1 MDFSG
6 QVALVTGGASG
17 IGEAATRAF
26 ARAGAKVAFTYISSG
41 AEANALEQEI
51 RKAGGQALAIR
62 ADLTKQDETDAA
74 FAAVLRA
81 FGTLDVVFTN
91 AGGILQ
97 RIGTTDSTLDLWQRT
112 FDLNVM
118 STYLTCQAAAK
129 IMVEKKSGAIVTM
142 SSLAAMD
149 GGGPGALHYASSKGA
164 IVTYTRALAKEL
176 GPLGIR
182 VNGVAPGPVETAMAR
197 QVHTPEIRAD
207 YHDAIPLNRYGLEEE
222 LAEAVFFL
230 CSDRAS
236 YITGQIL
243 AVDGGFDA
251 AGIGLPTLRGQRRNG

>member
-1 MDFSG
+1 MDFTG
-6 QVALVTGGASG
+6 KVALVTGGASG

-41 AEANALEQEI
+41 AEANALEEEI

-97 RIGTTDSTLDLWQRT
+97 RIGTTASTLDLWQRT

-118 STYLTCQAAAK
+118 STYLTCQAAVK
-129 IMVEKKSGAIVTM
+129 IMTEKRSGAIVTM

-182 VNGVAPGPVETAMAR
+182 VNGVAPGLIDTRFHV
-197 QVHTPEIRAD
+197 QFNTPEGRRSAVEGT
-207 YHDAIPLNRYGLEEE
+207 PLRREGTAEDVANLVLF
-222 LAEAVFFL
+222 LA
-230 CSDRAS
+230 SDKAAF
-236 YITGQIL
+236 ITGETVQIN
-243 AVDGGFDA
+243 GGR
-251 AGIGLPTLRGQRRNG
+251 GLY

>member
-26 ARAGAKVAFTYISSG
+26 ARAGAKVAFTYVSSG

-74 FAAVLRA
+74 FAAMLRA

-182 VNGVAPGPVETAMAR
+182 VNGVAPGLIDTRFHV
-197 QVHTPEIRAD
+197 QFNTPEGRRSAVEGT
-207 YHDAIPLNRYGLEEE
+207 PLRREGTAEDVANLVLF
-222 LAEAVFFL
+222 LA
-230 CSDRAS
+230 SDKAAF
-236 YITGQIL
+236 ITGETVQIN
-243 AVDGGFDA
+243 GGR
-251 AGIGLPTLRGQRRNG
+251 GLY

>member
-1 MDFSG
+1 MDFTG

-41 AEANALEQEI
+41 AEANALEEEI
-51 RKAGGQALAIR
+51 RTAGGQALAIR

-182 VNGVAPGPVETAMAR
+182 VNGVAPGLIDTRFHVQFNTPAGRRSAVEGTPLRREGTAEDVANL
-197 QVHTPEIRAD
+197 V
-207 YHDAIPLNRYGLEEE
+207 LF
-222 LAEAVFFL
+222 LA
-230 CSDRAS
+230 SDKAAF
-236 YITGQIL
+236 ITGETVQIN
-243 AVDGGFDA
+243 GGR
-251 AGIGLPTLRGQRRNG
+251 GLY

>member
-1 MDFSG
+1 MDFTG
-6 QVALVTGGASG
+6 KVALVTGGASG

-41 AEANALEQEI
+41 AEANALEEEI

-97 RIGTTDSTLDLWQRT
+97 RTGTTASTLDLWQRT

-118 STYLTCQAAAK
+118 STYLTCQAAVK
-129 IMVEKKSGAIVTM
+129 IMTEKRSGAIVTM

-182 VNGVAPGPVETAMAR
+182 VNGVAPGLIDTRFHV
-197 QVHTPEIRAD
+197 QFNTPEGRRSAVEGT
-207 YHDAIPLNRYGLEEE
+207 PLRREGTAEDVANLVLF
-222 LAEAVFFL
+222 LA
-230 CSDRAS
+230 SDKAAF
-236 YITGQIL
+236 ITGETVQIN
-243 AVDGGFDA
+243 GGR
-251 AGIGLPTLRGQRRNG
+251 GLY

>member
-1 MDFSG
+1 MMDFTG
-6 QVALVTGGASG
+6 KVALVTGGASG

-26 ARAGAKVAFTYISSG
+26 AKAGAKVAFTYISSA
-41 AEANALEQEI
+41 AEANALEKEI
-51 RKAGGQALAIR
+51 GAAGGQALAIK

-81 FGTLDVVFTN
+81 YGTLDVVFTN

-97 RIGTTDSTLDLWQRT
+97 RIGTVDSSLDLWNRT

-118 STYLTCQAAAK
+118 STYLTCQAAVK
-129 IMVEKKSGAIVTM
+129 IMAERKSGAIVTM

-149 GGGPGALHYASSKGA
+149 GGGPGALHYAASKGA

-182 VNGVAPGPVETAMAR
+182 VNGVAPGLIDTRFHV
-197 QVHTPEIRAD
+197 QFNTPEGRKSAVEGTPMRREGTAED
-207 YHDAIPLNRYGLEEE
+207 VANLVLF
-222 LAEAVFFL
+222 LA
-230 CSDRAS
+230 SDKAAF
-236 YITGQIL
+236 ITGETVQIN
-243 AVDGGFDA
+243 GGR
-251 AGIGLPTLRGQRRNG
+251 GLY

>member
-1 MDFSG
+1 MDFTG

-41 AEANALEQEI
+41 AEANALEEEI

-182 VNGVAPGPVETAMAR
+182 VNGVAPGLIDTRFHV
-197 QVHTPEIRAD
+197 QFNTPEGRRSAVEGT
-207 YHDAIPLNRYGLEEE
+207 PLRREGTAEDVANLVLF
-222 LAEAVFFL
+222 LA
-230 CSDRAS
+230 SDKAAF
-236 YITGQIL
+236 ITGETVQIN
-243 AVDGGFDA
+243 GGR
-251 AGIGLPTLRGQRRNG
+251 GLY

>member
-1 MDFSG
+1 MDFTG

-41 AEANALEQEI
+41 AEANALEEEI

-182 VNGVAPGPVETAMAR
+182 VNGVAPGLIDTRFHV
-197 QVHTPEIRAD
+197 QFNTPEGRRSAVEGT
-207 YHDAIPLNRYGLEEE
+207 PLRREGSAEDVANLVLF
-222 LAEAVFFL
+222 LA
-230 CSDRAS
+230 SDKAAF
-236 YITGQIL
+236 ITGETVQIN
-243 AVDGGFDA
+243 GGR
-251 AGIGLPTLRGQRRNG
+251 GLY

>member
-1 MDFSG
+1 MMDFTG
-6 QVALVTGGASG
+6 KVALVTGGASG
-17 IGEAATRAF
+17 IGAAATRGF

-41 AEANALEQEI
+41 DEAKALEKEI
-51 RKAGGQALAIR
+51 AEAGGQALAIK
-62 ADLTKQDETDAA
+62 ADLTQQNETDAA

-81 FGTLDVVFTN
+81 FGTVDIVFTN

-97 RIGTTDSTLDLWQRT
+97 RVGTTASSLDLWQRT

-118 STYLTCQAAAK
+118 STYLTCQAAVK
-129 IMVEKKSGAIVTM
+129 IMTEKKSGAIVTM

-182 VNGVAPGPVETAMAR
+182 VNGVAPGLIDTRFHV
-197 QVHTPEIRAD
+197 QFNTPEGRKSAVEGT
-207 YHDAIPLNRYGLEEE
+207 PLRREGTAEDVANLVLF
-222 LAEAVFFL
+222 LA
-230 CSDRAS
+230 SDMAAF
-236 YITGQIL
+236 ITGETVQIN
-243 AVDGGFDA
+243 GGR
-251 AGIGLPTLRGQRRNG
+251 GLY

>member
-1 MDFSG
+1 MMDFTG

-182 VNGVAPGPVETAMAR
+182 VNGVAPGLIDTRFHV
-197 QVHTPEIRAD
+197 QFNTPEGRRSAVEGT
-207 YHDAIPLNRYGLEEE
+207 PLRREGTAEDVANLVLF
-222 LAEAVFFL
+222 LA
-230 CSDRAS
+230 SDKAAF
-236 YITGQIL
+236 ITGETVQIN
-243 AVDGGFDA
+243 GGR
-251 AGIGLPTLRGQRRNG
+251 GLY

>member
-1 MDFSG
+1 MMDFTG
-6 QVALVTGGASG
+6 KVALVTGGASG

-26 ARAGAKVAFTYISSG
+26 AKAGAKVAFTYISSG
-41 AEANALEQEI
+41 TEANALEKEI
-51 RKAGGQALAIR
+51 AAAGGQALAIK

-74 FAAVLRA
+74 FAAVVRA
-81 FGTLDVVFTN
+81 FGTVDVVFTN

-97 RIGTTDSTLDLWQRT
+97 RIGTIESSLDLWHRA

-118 STYLTCQAAAK
+118 STYLTCQAAVK
-129 IMVEKKSGAIVTM
+129 IMAEKRSGAIVTM

-182 VNGVAPGPVETAMAR
+182 VNGVAPGLIDTRFHV
-197 QVHTPEIRAD
+197 QFNTPEGRRA
-207 YHDAIPLNRYGLEEE
+207 
-222 LAEAVFFL
+222 
-230 CSDRAS
+230 
-236 YITGQIL
+236 
-243 AVDGGFDA
+243 AVDGTPLRREGTAEDVANLVLFLASDKA
-251 AGIGLPTLRGQRRNG
+251 AFITGETVQINGGRGLY

>member
-1 MDFSG
+1 MDFTG
-6 QVALVTGGASG
+6 KVALVTGGASG

-41 AEANALEQEI
+41 GEANALEKEI
-51 RKAGGQALAIR
+51 AAAGGQALAIK

-74 FAAVLRA
+74 FAAVVRA
-81 FGTLDVVFTN
+81 FGTVDVVFTN

-97 RIGTTDSTLDLWQRT
+97 RIGTVASSLDLWQRT

-118 STYLTCQAAAK
+118 STYLTCQAAVK
-129 IMVEKKSGAIVTM
+129 IMAEKKSGAIVTM

-182 VNGVAPGPVETAMAR
+182 VNGVAPGLIDTRFHV
-197 QVHTPEIRAD
+197 QFNTPEGRKSAVEGT
-207 YHDAIPLNRYGLEEE
+207 PLRREGTAEDVANLVLF
-222 LAEAVFFL
+222 LA
-230 CSDRAS
+230 SDKAAF
-236 YITGQIL
+236 ITGETVQIN
-243 AVDGGFDA
+243 GGR
-251 AGIGLPTLRGQRRNG
+251 GLY

>member
-1 MDFSG
+1 MDFTG
-6 QVALVTGGASG
+6 KVALVTGGASG

-26 ARAGAKVAFTYISSG
+26 AKAGAKVAFTYISS
-41 AEANALEQEI
+41 ATEANALEEEI
-51 RKAGGQALAIR
+51 GTAGGQALAIR

-81 FGTLDVVFTN
+81 YGTLDVVFTN

-97 RIGTTDSTLDLWQRT
+97 RVGTVESSLDLWSRT
-112 FDLNVM
+112 FDLNVL
-118 STYLTCQAAAK
+118 STYLTCQAAVK
-129 IMVEKKSGAIVTM
+129 IMAEKRSGAIVTM

-182 VNGVAPGPVETAMAR
+182 ANGVAPGLIDTRFHV
-197 QVHTPEIRAD
+197 QFNTPEGRKSAVEGT
-207 YHDAIPLNRYGLEEE
+207 PLRREGTAQDVANLVLF
-222 LAEAVFFL
+222 LA
-230 CSDRAS
+230 SDNAAF
-236 YITGQIL
+236 ITGETVQIN
-243 AVDGGFDA
+243 GGR
-251 AGIGLPTLRGQRRNG
+251 GLY

>member
-182 VNGVAPGPVETAMAR
+182 VNGVAPGLIDTRFHV
-197 QVHTPEIRAD
+197 QFNTPEGRRSAVEGT
-207 YHDAIPLNRYGLEEE
+207 PLRREGTAEDVANLVLFLASDKAAFIAGETVQINGGRGL
-222 LAEAVFFL
+222 
-230 CSDRAS
+230 
-236 YITGQIL
+236 Y
-243 AVDGGFDA
+243 
-251 AGIGLPTLRGQRRNG
+251 

>member
-1 MDFSG
+1 MMDFTG

-41 AEANALEQEI
+41 AEANALEEEI

-182 VNGVAPGPVETAMAR
+182 VNGVAPGLIDTRFHV
-197 QVHTPEIRAD
+197 QFNTPEGRRSAVEGT
-207 YHDAIPLNRYGLEEE
+207 PLRREGTAEDVANLVLF
-222 LAEAVFFL
+222 LA
-230 CSDRAS
+230 SDKAAF
-236 YITGQIL
+236 ITGETVQIN
-243 AVDGGFDA
+243 GGR
-251 AGIGLPTLRGQRRNG
+251 GLY

>member
-1 MDFSG
+1 MSDEECMMDFTG
-6 QVALVTGGASG
+6 KVALVTGGASG

-26 ARAGAKVAFTYISSG
+26 AKAGAKVAFTYISS
-41 AEANALEQEI
+41 ATEANALEEEI
-51 RKAGGQALAIR
+51 GTAGGQALAIR

-81 FGTLDVVFTN
+81 YGTLDVVFTN

-97 RIGTTDSTLDLWQRT
+97 RVGTVESSLDLWSRT
-112 FDLNVM
+112 FDLNVL
-118 STYLTCQAAAK
+118 STYLTCQAAVK
-129 IMVEKKSGAIVTM
+129 IMAEKRSGAIVTM

-182 VNGVAPGPVETAMAR
+182 ANGVAPGLIDTRFHV
-197 QVHTPEIRAD
+197 QFNTPEGRKSAVEGT
-207 YHDAIPLNRYGLEEE
+207 PLRREGTAQDVANLVLF
-222 LAEAVFFL
+222 LA
-230 CSDRAS
+230 SDNAAF
-236 YITGQIL
+236 ITGETVQIN
-243 AVDGGFDA
+243 GGR
-251 AGIGLPTLRGQRRNG
+251 GLY

>member
-1 MDFSG
+1 MEFTG
-6 QVALVTGGASG
+6 KVALVTGGASG

-26 ARAGAKVAFTYISSG
+26 AKAGAKVAFTYISSG
-41 AEANALEQEI
+41 AEANALEEEI

-62 ADLTKQDETDAA
+62 ADLTKHDETDAA

-91 AGGILQ
+91 AGGILK
-97 RIGTTDSTLDLWQRT
+97 RVGTTDSTLDLWHRT

-118 STYLTCQAAAK
+118 STYLTCQAAVK
-129 IMVEKKSGAIVTM
+129 IMSEKKAGAIVTM

-182 VNGVAPGPVETAMAR
+182 VNGVAPGLIDTRFHV
-197 QVHTPEIRAD
+197 QFNTPEGRRSAVEGT
-207 YHDAIPLNRYGLEEE
+207 PLRREGTAEDVANLVLF
-222 LAEAVFFL
+222 LA
-230 CSDRAS
+230 SDKAAF
-236 YITGQIL
+236 ITGETVQIN
-243 AVDGGFDA
+243 GGR
-251 AGIGLPTLRGQRRNG
+251 GLY

>member
-1 MDFSG
+1 MDFTG
-6 QVALVTGGASG
+6 KVALVTGGASG

-26 ARAGAKVAFTYISSG
+26 AKAGAKVAFTYISSG
-41 AEANALEQEI
+41 TEANALEKEI
-51 RKAGGQALAIR
+51 SGAGGQALAIK

-74 FAAVLRA
+74 FAAVVRA
-81 FGTLDVVFTN
+81 FGTVDVVFTN

-97 RIGTTDSTLDLWQRT
+97 RIGTIDSSLDLWQRA

-118 STYLTCQAAAK
+118 STYLTCQAAVK
-129 IMVEKKSGAIVTM
+129 IMAEKKSGAIVTM

-182 VNGVAPGPVETAMAR
+182 VNGVAPGLIDTRFHV
-197 QVHTPEIRAD
+197 QFNTPEGRKSAVEGT
-207 YHDAIPLNRYGLEEE
+207 PLRREGTAEDVANLVLF
-222 LAEAVFFL
+222 LA
-230 CSDRAS
+230 SDKAAF
-236 YITGQIL
+236 ITGETVQIN
-243 AVDGGFDA
+243 GGR
-251 AGIGLPTLRGQRRNG
+251 GLY

>member
-182 VNGVAPGPVETAMAR
+182 VNGVAPGLIDTRFHV
-197 QVHTPEIRAD
+197 QFNTPEGRRSAVEGT
-207 YHDAIPLNRYGLEEE
+207 PLRREGTAEDVANLVLF
-222 LAEAVFFL
+222 LA
-230 CSDRAS
+230 SDKAAF
-236 YITGQIL
+236 ITGETVQIN
-243 AVDGGFDA
+243 GGR
-251 AGIGLPTLRGQRRNG
+251 GLY